1 MPASP
6 ITEFPRH
13 IPPTESQLAKILAI
27 LPEYDDGW
35 SDDIEDALREDGYAH
50 LKDASDPKVL
60 PDMRDIDLSPIPGD
74 RDVCFLTPM
83 EEEGLLLRMD
93 RSTYKESDE
102 ETIYNLEV
110 FVYKL
115 EDRPAV
121 EAALFHD
128 LAAQSLHHLLE
139 SLNKYC
145 TPDQCVDVLRG
156 AIQQSQVG
164 AAWEAEEAARIIR
177 SSIDPEATPKTS
189 APKIKKQGF

>member
-6 ITEFPRH
+6 ITEFPKH

-35 SDDIEDALREDGYAH
+35 SDDVEAALLEDGYAH
-50 LKDASDPKVL
+50 LKDAGDPKIL
-60 PDMRDIDLSPIPGD
+60 PEMSDIDLSPMSGD
-74 RDVCFLTPM
+74 RDICFLAPM

-102 ETIYNLEV
+102 ETICNLEV

-139 SLNKYC
+139 SLNKHC
-145 TPDQCVDVLRG
+145 APDQCVDVLRG
-156 AIQQSQVG
+156 AIKQSQVG

-177 SSIDPEATPKTS
+177 YSIDPEATSKTS
-189 APKIKKQGF
+189 APKIKKQGL

>member
-13 IPPTESQLAKILAI
+13 IPPTESQLTKILAI

-50 LKDASDPKVL
+50 LKDASDLKTL
-60 PDMRDIDLSPIPGD
+60 SGMREIDLSPIPGD
-74 RDVCFLTPM
+74 RDVCFLAPM

-93 RSTYKESDE
+93 RSTYKESDD

-115 EDRPAV
+115 EDRASV

-156 AIQQSQVG
+156 AIKQSQVG
-164 AAWEAEEAARIIR
+164 AAWEASEAARIIR

>member
-1 MPASP
+1 MPASS
-6 ITEFPRH
+6 ITEFPKH

-35 SDDIEDALREDGYAH
+35 SDDVEVALCEDGYAH
-50 LKDASDPKVL
+50 LKDASEL
-60 PDMRDIDLSPIPGD
+60 RTLSGMREIDLSPIPGD
-74 RDVCFLTPM
+74 RDVCFLAPL

-93 RSTYKESDE
+93 RSTYKDSDE
-102 ETIYNLEV
+102 ERIYNLEV

-115 EDRPAV
+115 EDRASV

-156 AIQQSQVG
+156 AIQKSQVG
-164 AAWEAEEAARIIR
+164 AAWEASEAARIIR
-177 SSIDPEATPKTS
+177 SSIESGATPKMTAS
-189 APKIKKQGF
+189 KISKRGL